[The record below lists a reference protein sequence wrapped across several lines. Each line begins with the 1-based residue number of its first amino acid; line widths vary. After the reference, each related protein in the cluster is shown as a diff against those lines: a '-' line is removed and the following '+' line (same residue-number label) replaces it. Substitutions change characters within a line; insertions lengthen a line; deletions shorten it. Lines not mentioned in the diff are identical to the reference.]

1 MITTII
7 VFIIVFGILV
17 IFHEFGHFITAKRSG
32 ILVREFSVGMGPKVF
47 YYRKNSTTFTLRL
60 LPLGGYVRMAGEGDD
75 GEEELKPGTPVTLQ
89 LNDQGVVTSI
99 NTSNK
104 HSLFQGIPLTV
115 TNTDLDTGLYIKGY
129 ENGDESQVK
138 SYPVD
143 HDATIIETDGT
154 ELQIA
159 PRDVQF
165 QSAPLPKRMLTNV
178 AGVFNNF
185 ILAILVYTI
194 LGFVQ
199 GGVASNSNKVNVMP
213 NDSVARDAGMK
224 SGDRVVSIDG
234 HKTADWQAMAV
245 QISANPNKQIS
256 VVINRDGQNK
266 SLSMKPKAQTLNGKK
281 TGFIGVTQSMDTSFK
296 AKILSGFTK
305 TWSMGK
311 TLLGALWS
319 MVSGHF
325 SLNDLGGP
333 VAIFATTSTAASMGL
348 SGVLNFLAFLSLNL
362 AIINLIP
369 IPGLDGGKLVLNI
382 IEAIR
387 RKPVSQTT
395 ETVVTLIGFAFL
407 MLLMILVTWNDI
419 ERYFLH

>member
-17 IFHEFGHFITAKRSG
+17 IFHEFGHYIMAKRSG

-47 YYRKNSTTFTLRL
+47 FHRSGSTTFTLRL
-60 LPLGGYVRMAGEGDD
+60 LPLGGYVRMAGEVDD

-89 LNDQGVVTSI
+89 LNDQGVVTRI

-115 TNTDLDTGLYIKGY
+115 TGTDLAHDLYIKGY
-129 ENGDESQVK
+129 ENGDESDVK
-138 SYPVD
+138 KYSVD
-143 HDATIIETDGT
+143 HDAIIIESDGT

-159 PRDVQF
+159 PEDVQF
-165 QSAPLPKRMLTNV
+165 QAAPLGKRMLTNF

-199 GGVASNSNKVNVMP
+199 SGVQSNTNKINVMP
-213 NDSVARDAGMK
+213 SDSVARQAGVK
-224 SGDRVVSIDG
+224 SGDRILSING
-234 HKTADWQAMAV
+234 HKTADWDQLAV
-245 QISANPNKQIS
+245 QIQSNPGKKVTAEIS
-256 VVINRDGQNK
+256 RDGQNK
-266 SLSMKPKAQTLNGKK
+266 SIQMTPKSNTQGCKK
-281 TGFIGVTQSMDTSFK
+281 IGMIGITQSLDTSFK
-296 AKILSGFTK
+296 AKVLSGFTQ
-305 TWSMGK
+305 TWTMTK

-333 VAIFATTSTAASMGL
+333 VAIFATTSQAASLGI
-348 SGVLNFLAFLSLNL
+348 SGVLNFLAWLSLNL

-387 RKPVSQTT
+387 RKPVSQRT

-407 MLLMILVTWNDI
+407 MILMILVTWNDI

>member
-1 MITTII
+1 M
-7 VFIIVFGILV
+7 
-17 IFHEFGHFITAKRSG
+17 AKRSG

-47 YYRKNSTTFTLRL
+47 FHRSGSTTFTLRL
-60 LPLGGYVRMAGEGDD
+60 LPLGGYVRMAGEVDD

-89 LNDQGVVTSI
+89 LNDQGVVTRI

-115 TNTDLDTGLYIKGY
+115 TGTDLAHDLYIKGY
-129 ENGDESQVK
+129 ENGDESDVK
-138 SYPVD
+138 KYPVD
-143 HDATIIETDGT
+143 HDAIIIESDGT

-159 PRDVQF
+159 PEDVQF
-165 QSAPLPKRMLTNV
+165 QAAPLGKRMLTNF

-199 GGVASNSNKVNVMP
+199 GGVQSNTNKINVMP
-213 NDSVARDAGMK
+213 SDSVARQAGVK
-224 SGDRVVSIDG
+224 SGDRILSING
-234 HKTADWQAMAV
+234 HKTADWDQLAV
-245 QISANPNKQIS
+245 QIQSNPGKKVTAEIS
-256 VVINRDGQNK
+256 RDGQNK
-266 SLSMKPKAQTLNGKK
+266 SIRMTPKSNTQGGK
-281 TGFIGVTQSMDTSFK
+281 TIGMIGITQSLDTSFK
-296 AKILSGFTK
+296 AKVLSGFTQ
-305 TWSMGK
+305 TWTMTK

-333 VAIFATTSTAASMGL
+333 VAIFATTSQAASLGI
-348 SGVLNFLAFLSLNL
+348 SGVLNFLAWLSLNL

-387 RKPVSQTT
+387 RKPVSQRT

-407 MLLMILVTWNDI
+407 MILMILVTWNDI

>member
-1 MITTII
+1 
-7 VFIIVFGILV
+7 
-17 IFHEFGHFITAKRSG
+17 
-32 ILVREFSVGMGPKVF
+32 MGPKVF
-47 YYRKNSTTFTLRL
+47 YYRKNGTTFTLRL
-60 LPLGGYVRMAGEGDD
+60 LPLGGYVRMAGEADD

-89 LNDQGVVTSI
+89 LNDQNVVTSI

-104 HSLFQGIPLTV
+104 HSLFQGIPV
-115 TNTDLDTGLYIKGY
+115 TITDTDLDTKLYVKGY
-129 ENGDESQVK
+129 ENGDETQIK

-224 SGDRVVSIDG
+224 SGDQVVSIDG
-234 HKTADWQAMAV
+234 HKTSNWQDMAI
-245 QISANPNKQIS
+245 QIQAKPDKRIS
-256 VVINRDGQNK
+256 VIVNRDGQNK
-266 SLSMKPKAQTLNGKK
+266 SLYMKPKSQTANGKK
-281 TGFIGVTQSMDTSFK
+281 TGFIGITQTMDTSFQ
-296 AKILSGFTK
+296 AKILSGFTT

-333 VAIFATTSTAASMGL
+333 VAIFATTSQATSLGIA
-348 SGVLNFLAFLSLNL
+348 GVLRFLAFLSLNL
-362 AIINLIP
+362 AIINLVP
-369 IPGLDGGKLVLNI
+369 IPGLDGGKLILNI

-395 ETVVTLIGFAFL
+395 ETIVTLIGFAFL

>member
-1 MITTII
+1 MIRTIV

-17 IFHEFGHFITAKRSG
+17 IFHEFGHYIIAKRSG

-60 LPLGGYVRMAGEGDD
+60 LPLGGYVRMAGEADD

-89 LNDQGVVTSI
+89 LNDQGTVTSI

-115 TNTDLDTGLYIKGY
+115 TDTDLDTGLYIKGY

-165 QSAPLPKRMLTNV
+165 QSATLPKRMLTNV

-199 GGVASNSNKVNVMP
+199 GGVVSNSNQINVTP
-213 NDSVARDAGMK
+213 SNSVARDAGIK
-224 SGDRVVSIDG
+224 SGDRILSIDG
-234 HKTADWQAMAV
+234 HRTTNWQEMAV
-245 QISANPNKQIS
+245 QIQSKPNEKIS
-256 VVINRDGQNK
+256 VVIDRDGQK
-266 SLSMKPKAQTLNGKK
+266 KTFSMKPKVQTANGKK
-281 TGFIGVTQSMDTSFK
+281 MGVIGITQSMDTSFK
-296 AKILSGFTK
+296 AKILSGLTM

-333 VAIFATTSTAASMGL
+333 VAIFATTSQATQMGIA
-348 SGVLNFLAFLSLNL
+348 GILNFLAFLSLNL
-362 AIINLIP
+362 AIINLVP

-382 IEAIR
+382 IEAVR

>member
-1 MITTII
+1 M
-7 VFIIVFGILV
+7 
-17 IFHEFGHFITAKRSG
+17 AKRSG

-47 YYRKNSTTFTLRL
+47 FHRSGSTTFTLRL
-60 LPLGGYVRMAGEGDD
+60 LPLGGYVRMAGEVDD

-89 LNDQGVVTSI
+89 LNDQGVVTRI

-115 TNTDLDTGLYIKGY
+115 TGTDLAHDLYIKGY
-129 ENGDESQVK
+129 ENGDESDVK
-138 SYPVD
+138 KYPVD
-143 HDATIIETDGT
+143 HDAIIIESDGT

-159 PRDVQF
+159 PEDVQF
-165 QSAPLPKRMLTNV
+165 QAAPLGKRMLTNF

-199 GGVASNSNKVNVMP
+199 GGVQSNTNKINVMP
-213 NDSVARDAGMK
+213 SDSVARQAGVK
-224 SGDRVVSIDG
+224 SGDRILSING
-234 HKTADWQAMAV
+234 HKTADWDQLAV
-245 QISANPNKQIS
+245 QIQSNPGKKVTAEIS
-256 VVINRDGQNK
+256 RDGQNK
-266 SLSMKPKAQTLNGKK
+266 SIRMTPKSNTQGGKK
-281 TGFIGVTQSMDTSFK
+281 IGMIGITQSLDTSFK
-296 AKILSGFTK
+296 AKVLSGFTQ
-305 TWSMGK
+305 TWTMTK

-333 VAIFATTSTAASMGL
+333 VAIFATTSQAASLGI
-348 SGVLNFLAFLSLNL
+348 SGVLNFLAWLSLNL

-387 RKPVSQTT
+387 RKPVSQRT

-407 MLLMILVTWNDI
+407 MILMILVTWNDI

>member
-7 VFIIVFGILV
+7 VFVIVFGILV
-17 IFHEFGHFITAKRSG
+17 IFHEFGHYIMAKRSG
-32 ILVREFSVGMGPKVF
+32 ILVCEFSVGMGPKVF
-47 YYRKNSTTFTLRL
+47 YHRSGSTTFTLRL
-60 LPLGGYVRMAGEGDD
+60 LPLGGYVRMAGEVDD

-89 LNDQGVVTSI
+89 LNDSEVVTRI

-115 TNTDLDTGLYIKGY
+115 TGVDLARDLYIEGY
-129 ENGDESQVK
+129 ENGDESAVK
-138 SYPVD
+138 RYSVD
-143 HDATIIETDGT
+143 HDAVIIETDGT

-159 PRDVQF
+159 PEDVQF
-165 QSAPLPKRMLTNV
+165 QSAPLGRRMLTNF

-185 ILAILVYTI
+185 ILAIIVYTL

-199 GGVASNSNKVNVMP
+199 GGVQTNTNKVDVMQS
-213 NDSVARDAGMK
+213 NSVARSAGIK
-224 SGDRVVSIDG
+224 SGDRIVAING
-234 HKTADWQAMAV
+234 HKTADWNKLAV
-245 QISANPNKQIS
+245 QIQANPGKRVTAKIS
-256 VVINRDGQNK
+256 RDGK
-266 SLSMKPKAQTLNGKK
+266 SKSIQLTPKANVQNGKK
-281 TGFIGVTQSMDTSFK
+281 VGMIGINQSLDTSFK
-296 AKILSGFTK
+296 AKALSGFTT
-305 TWSMGK
+305 TWTMLT

-333 VAIFATTSTAASMGL
+333 VAIFATTSQAASMGL
-348 SGVLNFLAFLSLNL
+348 AGVLNFLAWLSLNL

-387 RKPVSQTT
+387 RKPVSQRT
-395 ETVVTLIGFAFL
+395 ETIVTLIGFAFL
-407 MLLMILVTWNDI
+407 MILMILVTWNDI

>member
-1 MITTII
+1 M
-7 VFIIVFGILV
+7 
-17 IFHEFGHFITAKRSG
+17 AKRSG

-47 YYRKNSTTFTLRL
+47 FHRSGSTTFTLRL
-60 LPLGGYVRMAGEGDD
+60 LPLGGYVRMAGEVDD

-89 LNDQGVVTSI
+89 LNDQGVVTRI

-115 TNTDLDTGLYIKGY
+115 TGTDLAHDLYIKGY
-129 ENGDESQVK
+129 ENGDESDVK
-138 SYPVD
+138 KYPVD
-143 HDATIIETDGT
+143 HDAIIIESDGT

-159 PRDVQF
+159 PEDVQF
-165 QSAPLPKRMLTNV
+165 QAAPLGKRMLTNF

-199 GGVASNSNKVNVMP
+199 GGVQSNTNKINIMP
-213 NDSVARDAGMK
+213 SDSVARQAGVK
-224 SGDRVVSIDG
+224 SGDRILSING
-234 HKTADWQAMAV
+234 HKTADWDQLAV
-245 QISANPNKQIS
+245 QIQSNPGKKVTAEIS
-256 VVINRDGQNK
+256 RDGQNK
-266 SLSMKPKAQTLNGKK
+266 SIRMTPKSNTQGGKK
-281 TGFIGVTQSMDTSFK
+281 IGMIGITQSLDTSFK
-296 AKILSGFTK
+296 AKVLSGFTQ
-305 TWSMGK
+305 TWTMTK

-333 VAIFATTSTAASMGL
+333 VAIFATTSQAASLGI
-348 SGVLNFLAFLSLNL
+348 SGVLNFLAWLSLNL

-387 RKPVSQTT
+387 RKPVSQRT

-407 MLLMILVTWNDI
+407 MILMILVTWNDI